1 MSIIDQNRIPV
12 MMAVLDSDGKTLT
25 NVQVV
30 GNAMSVDDNTTGSNN
45 STNVNSLRNENFKTA
60 LWATSSVDGITPVQL
75 YCDVD
80 GKLLINSQ

>member
-1 MSIIDQNRIPV
+1 MNVIRDIKFANEVSLPT
-12 MMAVLDSDGKTLT
+12 GKYK
-25 NVQVV
+25 
-30 GNAMSVDDNTTGSNN
+30 GGIYN

>member
-12 MMAVLDSDGKTLT
+12 MMAALDSDGETLT
-25 NVQVV
+25 NIQVV
-30 GNAMSVDDNTTGSNN
+30 GNAMSVDDNTTGSDN
-45 STNVNSLRNENFKTA
+45 SSNVNDLRDENFKTA

-75 YCDVD
+75 YCDIN